1 MMVAP
6 DQITQIHEPDKDEA
20 KKPRRKMLFF
30 DRIKLLIVLAT
41 YLGFGVTLKHAN
53 VPIMGWGEAIRDQ
66 LRAKTW
72 VLWIAAVE
80 VLRQMH
86 YLISERSGSYHD
98 FWSNRLF
105 GGWDR
110 WWTKRNPWFRYRM
123 QRLAK
128 VSFWVF
134 VMTTIFSSIWG
145 LSFIDTIAQAPRHL
159 LYNPFGSSGMPWFFQ
174 ILFGMFYAVIQFV
187 AIFWFMSR
195 GGVDTYM
202 PEQIKTRFSDVWGQ
216 DKVLERVKENIVFLD
231 KPDEIEAKGGF
242 VPGGILLWGPPG
254 TGKTLIAEAI
264 AGETSRPFV
273 FVDPGSF
280 KAMFVG
286 VGILKVRGLYKKLR
300 KLSLKYGGVIVFFD
314 EADTLG
320 NRGGSVDGSFNN
332 ASPSHDGCNAHAYVS
347 DRTREMLAH
356 AAFDAASTPVDDQRR
371 ASGIRGIM
379 MGGMGGMD
387 GTLQAMLTAMSGLKK
402 PKGGFWRWVR
412 SFLSMPPKPPP
423 KYRILHIMATNLPEA
438 LDPALLR
445 PGRLDRK
452 YQVNYPQ
459 LDGRI
464 KTFEGYF
471 KKVRHNLT
479 AEQVERLA
487 LISPRISGAATKDI
501 VNESLIAAL
510 KKGRDYITW
519 PDVIEARVFKVYGM
533 SDGVASTRL
542 QQYEVAVHEACH
554 AVAMHRLRTRE
565 TIDIATIEKRGAT
578 GGFVAPV
585 PIEERDFGW
594 RYEMEDDVMTFLA
607 SLAGERLFFDS
618 DNSQGVGGDLGSS
631 TAMVTDML
639 TRWGMGE
646 SISAPRWWADKE
658 GPSRRNRVDERV
670 EAKLQELYERVE
682 LLLTENRWFV
692 LAIAH
697 ALVSRKTITGE
708 DIRAIDENVVGP
720 TVDGTWYHSA
730 ANREAIEVFHT
741 AALAA
746 HKTQQPHF
754 NLDVPHMPALG
765 LPPPPPSAVAVAAP

>member
-30 DRIKLLIVLAT
+30 DRIKLLIILAV

-53 VPIMGWGEAIRDQ
+53 VPIIGWFEAVRDQ
-66 LRAKTW
+66 LRAKSW
-72 VLWIAAVE
+72 VLWVAAVE
-80 VLRQMH
+80 VLRQVH
-86 YLISERSGSYHD
+86 YVVSERSGTYHD
-98 FWSNRLF
+98 FWSNRVF

-128 VSFWVF
+128 VAFWVF
-134 VMTTIFSSIWG
+134 VATTIFSSIWG
-145 LSFIDTIAQAPRHL
+145 LSFVDTIAQAPKHL

-216 DKVLERVKENIVFLD
+216 DKVLEKVKENIVFLD

-286 VGILKVRGLYKKLR
+286 VGILKVRSLYKKLR

-332 ASPSHDGCNAHAYVS
+332 ARAAHDSCNAHAYVS

-356 AAFDAASTPVDDQRR
+356 AAFDGAAVTTEDHRR
-371 ASGIRGIM
+371 ASGLRGIM

-479 AEQVERLA
+479 GDQIERLA

-607 SLAGERLFFDS
+607 SLAGERLFFDT
-618 DNSQGVGGDLGSS
+618 DNSQGVGGDLFSS

-639 TRWGMGE
+639 TRWGMGP
-646 SISAPRWWADKE
+646 SISAPRPWTDKE
-658 GPSRRNRVDERV
+658 GPSRRNAVDERV
-670 EAKLQELYERVE
+670 ESKLQELYERVE
-682 LLLTENRWFV
+682 SLLTENRWFV

-730 ANREAIEVFHT
+730 ANRQAIEVFHS
-741 AALAA
+741 AALEA
-746 HKTQQPHF
+746 HKMQTPHF
-754 NLDVPHMPALG
+754 NLDVPQMPALG
-765 LPPPPPSAVAVAAP
+765 LPPPPPSAVVQSAP